1 MDTSVCQCKCRRQ
14 DPVLD
19 HVAVLYRDLLAHDGY
34 GELKV
39 DVRILKRRQR
49 EVIIT
54 CGEEHRYVV
63 DAPDEADGDAPAKP
77 PKGSPVM

>member
-1 MDTSVCQCKCRRQ
+1 E

-19 HVAVLYRDLLAHDGY
+19 HLAALYRELLTHDGY

-54 CGEEHRYVV
+54 CGKQHRYVV
-63 DAPDEADGDAPAKP
+63 DSPEGGDGDAPAKTP
-77 PKGSPVM
+77 